1 MLVGKTIRTTYEH
14 FFLPFKKSELTTL
27 YVCSFS
33 SLSEFKKQS
42 RMLSF
47 LLLPQQPARNKELP
61 HQAEERYEEVTR
73 KKREAE
79 DKEKAAQRRQFETER
94 QAREKVCSLKFPQK
108 APFFI
113 ILLSSFHLSFLVV

>member
-79 DKEKAAQRRQFETER
+79 DKEKAAQRRQFERER
-94 QAREKVCSLKFPQK
+94 QARVDEVGSLTPSLSP
-108 APFFI
+108 PF
-113 ILLSSFHLSFLVV
+113 IL